1 MTIGKRSR
9 QRPRAVRVV
18 WRIILLLALSACGA
32 SPDVDGPQIATP
44 GETEAGPTA
53 IPPTETPVPRQELV
67 ICADHLPDPLIGSGD
82 PLAQALLR
90 LVMPQAAVFG
100 TGYLATGDLL
110 VALPD
115 AGDGSL
121 RRNDDGTL
129 TVTLRYRDDLTW
141 SDGEPFTAED
151 ALLGLRAAPVP
162 FAPAFEVVAARQV
175 DDLTLEVTAAVGAEY
190 PYVPSQPPLPAHILG
205 EDADAAA
212 LSDADLLSAALGP
225 YALASAN
232 GETLRFEANSYYPGA
247 EEVIPRVTVRAVPD
261 PAQIAAE
268 LAGGG
273 CDMALDGSLPL
284 EQLPALLQSEAAG
297 QVRVYLRAGAVY
309 EQVILNTYAPGG
321 ERVPFFA
328 DAAVRQAVALAFDRA
343 ALPEALWGIVLP
355 VMDSWLPADHWAY
368 AGGGLA
374 QYPYDPAAA
383 AALLDQAGWRDEDG
397 DGIREY
403 HGAGGIY
410 QCERGAWSIAEG
422 TPLTPTLA
430 IPEGDAL
437 RAAIAERLVS
447 DLAAVGIAVRVGT
460 VAPEMLF
467 SRDGPLVL
475 RQFDMALLAA
485 AVRPDPGGVSRW
497 VGADVYRHPLTGA
510 LVHRWELE
518 ERFLTLEQ
526 LVERLAYSNIPVP
539 ENNFTGQNYGGWCSA
554 GADLAIVEAAQALSV
569 EEKQA
574 AYARHQAIF
583 AAELPV
589 VPLAARPLLA
599 VGAPYVC
606 GIAPGPYDPLTWNI
620 AAWWFDESGTC
631 AR

>member
-1 MTIGKRSR
+1 MIRRGSGRKL
-9 QRPRAVRVV
+9 RAAPVV
-18 WRIILLLALSACGA
+18 WGIILLLALSACGT

-67 ICADHLPDPLIGSGD
+67 ICADHLPDPLTGSGD

-90 LVMPQAAVFG
+90 LVTPQAAIFG
-100 TGYLATGDLL
+100 TGYLASSDLL
-110 VALPD
+110 AVLPD
-115 AGDGSL
+115 AGNGSL

-141 SDGEPFTAED
+141 SDGEPFTAGD

-162 FAPAFEVVAARQV
+162 FVPAFEVVAARQV

-205 EDADAAA
+205 ADVDPSM
-212 LSDADLLSAALGP
+212 LSDSDLLSTTLGP
-225 YALASAN
+225 YALASAD

-247 EEVIPRVTVRAVPD
+247 DEVIPRVTVRAVPD
-261 PAQIAAE
+261 LAQIAAE

-273 CDMALDGSLPL
+273 CDVALDSSLPL

-297 QVRVYLRAGAVY
+297 QMRLYLRPWAVY
-309 EQVILNTYAPGG
+309 EQLILNTYVGGG

-343 ALPEALWGIVLP
+343 SLPEALWGIALP
-355 VMDSWLPADHWAY
+355 VMDSWLPANHWAY

-383 AALLDQAGWRDEDG
+383 AVLLDQAGWRDDDG

-403 HGAGGIY
+403 HGAGGMY
-410 QCERGAWSIAEG
+410 GCERGAWSIAEG

-430 IPEGDAL
+430 IPEGDAP
-437 RAAIAERLVS
+437 REEIAGRLVS
-447 DLAAVGIAVRVGT
+447 DLAAVGIAVRVGA
-460 VAPEMLF
+460 VAPDTLF
-467 SRDGPLVL
+467 SRDGPLVM
-475 RQFDMALLAA
+475 RQFDMALLAG

-518 ERFLTLEQ
+518 ERFLTPEQ

-554 GADLAIVEAAQALSV
+554 EADLAIVEAAQALSV
-569 EEKQA
+569 EQKQA
-574 AYARHQAIF
+574 AYARQQAIF

-589 VPLAARPLLA
+589 VPLVARPLIA
-599 VGAPYVC
+599 ASAPYVC

-620 AAWWFDESGTC
+620 AAWWFDESGAC